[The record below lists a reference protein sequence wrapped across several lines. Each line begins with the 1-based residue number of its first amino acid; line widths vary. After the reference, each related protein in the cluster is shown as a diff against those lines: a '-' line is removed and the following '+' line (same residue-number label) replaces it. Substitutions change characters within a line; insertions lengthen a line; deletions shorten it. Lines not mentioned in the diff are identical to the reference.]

1 MTPVPFSLRNK
12 IVWPLALV
20 ALLAV
25 LSGVALALIG
35 PGAFL
40 IRAGV
45 VGAIAVLL
53 VTLPR
58 PVWLLWLTLV
68 SVPLLTLQI
77 NLGFQVLTL
86 PEALFYAAFG
96 LWLLRQLLRRRL
108 TLRPSPMNLPT
119 ALFGAL
125 YIISFLRSPAL
136 TLQANDIGGDKLLYA
151 ILVGLLMYVL
161 ASNALDSR
169 RDIVILVSAWPV
181 AGLLASAIGFQYYLS
196 GQRLYD
202 RLVST
207 LSQEHGPYLLYISA
221 LLLGILAAGDSG
233 RQTTERGR
241 QITARR
247 GAIWLLLALFGV
259 QMFLNGYRGVWATF
273 AVIFLGY
280 LAWNFKRRWQIALAL
295 ILMLAVIGWVVLNAS
310 LPAGLE
316 LPSVLARALNSFS
329 ADDLAAGARMLAW
342 RLALQLFGE
351 SPILGLG
358 LSAFR
363 ERYMRLAL
371 PAALTMGERGI
382 AAHNM
387 YLDML
392 VEVGLLGL
400 AAFVWLFVAA
410 FRRQRDLLRL
420 TAGDRQLRS
429 IVVGLS
435 FMLLSFLIWG
445 FTNSPLHKLLT
456 ANLNIFAALGL
467 LNSLYAITAQQPLQ
481 RAEAH
486 FTAEGAE
493 SAEKSNKGYLS
504 AFSAVSAV
512 KNRPGEATG
521 R

>member
-1 MTPVPFSLRNK
+1 LTPVPFNLRHK
-12 IVWPLALV
+12 TVWPLALV

-25 LSGVALALIG
+25 LSGVALALAG
-35 PGAFL
+35 PEAFL
-40 IRAGV
+40 LRAGV
-45 VGAIAVLL
+45 VGAVIALL
-53 VTLPR
+53 ATLPR

-68 SVPLLTLQI
+68 SVPLLTVQI

-96 LWLLRQLLRRRL
+96 IWLLRQLLRRRL
-108 TLRPSPMNLPT
+108 TLRRSPMNLPAT
-119 ALFGAL
+119 LFGAF

-151 ILVGLLMYVL
+151 ILVGLLMYLLV
-161 ASNALDSR
+161 SNALDSR
-169 RDIVILVSAWPV
+169 RDILILISAWPI
-181 AGLLASAIGFQYYLS
+181 AGLLASVIGFQYYLS

-221 LLLGILAAGDSG
+221 LLLGILAVGDEAGGGTEDGG
-233 RQTTERGR
+233 RRYR
-241 QITARR
+241 AHR

-259 QMFLNGYRGVWATF
+259 QMFLNGYRGVWATM
-273 AVIFLGY
+273 ALIFLGY
-280 LAWNFKRRWQIALAL
+280 LAWNFKRRWQVALAL
-295 ILMLAVIGWVVLNAS
+295 VLMLAMAGWVVLNAS

-316 LPSVLARALNSFS
+316 LPSVLERALNSFS
-329 ADDLAAGARMLAW
+329 SDDLAAGARMLAW
-342 RLALQLFGE
+342 RFALELGGE

-358 LSAFR
+358 LNAFR
-363 ERYMRLAL
+363 ERYLRLAL
-371 PAALTMGERGI
+371 PPALTMGERGI

-410 FRRQRDLLRL
+410 FRRQRELLRL
-420 TAGDRQLRS
+420 TAGDCQLYGV
-429 IVVGLS
+429 VVGLS
-435 FMLLSFLIWG
+435 FMLLSFLVWG

-467 LNSLYAITAQQPLQ
+467 LNSIYAVTTQSRLKPFLQ
-481 RAEAH
+481 AEA
-486 FTAEGAE
+486 E
-493 SAEKSNKGYLS
+493 SRDDRRGT
-504 AFSAVSAV
+504 
-512 KNRPGEATG
+512 TG
-521 R
+521 DGGPP

>member
-1 MTPVPFSLRNK
+1 MTPVPFNLRHK
-12 IVWPLALV
+12 TVKTVWPLALV
-20 ALLAV
+20 VLLAV
-25 LSGVALALIG
+25 LSGAALALAG
-35 PGAFL
+35 PEAFL
-40 IRAGV
+40 LQASV
-45 VGAIAVLL
+45 VGAVIALL
-53 VTLPR
+53 ATLPR

-68 SVPLLTLQI
+68 SVPLLTIQI

-96 LWLLRQLLRRRL
+96 IWLLRQLLRRRL
-108 TLRPSPMNLPT
+108 TLRRSPMNLPA
-119 ALFGAL
+119 ALFGAF

-169 RDIVILVSAWPV
+169 RDILILISVWPV

-196 GQRLYD
+196 GQRFYD

-221 LLLGILAAGDSG
+221 LLLGILAVGDEAGRRTEDGG
-233 RQTTERGR
+233 RRYRAHRG
-241 QITARR
+241 T
-247 GAIWLLLALFGV
+247 IWLLLALFGV
-259 QMFLNGYRGVWATF
+259 QMFLNGYRGVWATM
-273 AVIFLGY
+273 ALIFLSY
-280 LAWNFKRRWQIALAL
+280 LAWNFKRRWQVALAL
-295 ILMLAVIGWVVLNAS
+295 TLMLAVIGWVIPNAS

-316 LPSVLARALNSFS
+316 LPSVMERALNSFS

-358 LSAFR
+358 LNAFR
-363 ERYMRLAL
+363 ERYMRLSL

-387 YLDML
+387 YLDIL

-400 AAFVWLFVAA
+400 AAFAWLFVAA
-410 FRRQRDLLRL
+410 FRRQRELLRL
-420 TAGDRQLRS
+420 TAEDRQLHGV
-429 IVVGLS
+429 VVGLS
-435 FMLLSFLIWG
+435 FMLFSFLIWG

-467 LNSLYAITAQQPLQ
+467 LNSIYAITTQQPAQ
-481 RAEAH
+481 RAEAG
-486 FTAEGAE
+486 TEE
-493 SAEKSNKGYLS
+493 L
-504 AFSAVSAV
+504 
-512 KNRPGEATG
+512 PT
-521 R
+521 

>member
-40 IRAGV
+40 IQAGLM
-45 VGAIAVLL
+45 GAIAVLL

-108 TLRPSPMNLPT
+108 TLRPSPLNLPA
-119 ALFGAL
+119 ALFGAF

-169 RDIVILVSAWPV
+169 RDIVILASAWPV
-181 AGLLASAIGFQYYLS
+181 AGLLASVIGFQYYLS

-233 RQTTERGR
+233 RQ
-241 QITARR
+241 ITARR

-273 AVIFLGY
+273 AVISLGY

-310 LPAGLE
+310 LPASLE

-342 RLALQLFGE
+342 RLALQLSGE

-420 TAGDRQLRS
+420 TAGDRQLHS

-467 LNSLYAITAQQPLQ
+467 LNSLYAITAQQPSR

-512 KNRPGEATG
+512 KNRPREATG

>member
-1 MTPVPFSLRNK
+1 MALTPVPFNLRNK
-12 IVWPLALV
+12 TVWPLVLV
-20 ALLAV
+20 VLLTT
-25 LSGVALALIG
+25 LSGIALALAG
-35 PGAFL
+35 PEAFL
-40 IRAGV
+40 LRAGLL
-45 VGAIAVLL
+45 GAAITLL

-68 SVPLLTLQI
+68 SVPLLTIQV

-96 LWLLRQLLRRRL
+96 IWLLRRLLRRRL
-108 TLRPSPMNLPT
+108 TLRRSPMNLPA
-119 ALFGAL
+119 ALFGAF
-125 YIISFLRSPAL
+125 YIVSFLRSPAL

-169 RDIVILVSAWPV
+169 RDILILISAWPV
-181 AGLLASAIGFQYYLS
+181 AGLLASVIGFQYYFS

-207 LSQEHGPYLLYISA
+207 LEQEHGPYLLYISA
-221 LLLGILAAGDSG
+221 LLLGILAVGDDKG
-233 RQTTERGR
+233 RPASVRYS
-241 QITARR
+241 A
-247 GAIWLLLALFGV
+247 AFWPLLALFGV
-259 QMFLNGYRGVWATF
+259 QMFLNGYRGVWATTV
-273 AVIFLGY
+273 VIFLGY
-280 LAWNFKRRWQIALAL
+280 LAWNFKRRWQIALTL

-316 LPSVLARALNSFS
+316 LPSVMERALNSFS
-329 ADDLAAGARMLAW
+329 SDDLAAGARMLAW
-342 RLALQLFGE
+342 RFALELAGE

-358 LSAFR
+358 LNAFR
-363 ERYMRLAL
+363 ERYLRLAL

-400 AAFVWLFVAA
+400 VAFVWLFVAA
-410 FRRQRDLLRL
+410 FRRQRELLRL
-420 TAGDRQLRS
+420 TAVDRQLHS

-467 LNSLYAITAQQPLQ
+467 LNSLYAITAQQPSQ
-481 RAEAH
+481 QAEAR
-486 FTAEGAE
+486 A
-493 SAEKSNKGYLS
+493 
-504 AFSAVSAV
+504 
-512 KNRPGEATG
+512 REAT
-521 R
+521 RR